1 MSIKKFFT
9 ALFIC
14 LFTCTLALHADGNIP
29 PIDDGW
35 NHNGTRS
42 ISVVPEISKSGSTIY
57 IYSEVTIPNMSIV
70 ISNANGT
77 VVYNNVAT
85 VNAGTYFPIDLS
97 LLPAGYYTIGLYS
110 GSNYLTA
117 GFYL

>member
-1 MSIKKFFT
+1 M
-9 ALFIC
+9 
-14 LFTCTLALHADGNIP
+14 ADDTIRPGDSNWQN
-29 PIDDGW
+29 G
-35 NHNGTRS
+35 GTRS

-85 VNAGTYFPIDLS
+85 INAGTYFPIDLS